1 MADAPRI
8 LVVDDDPHLRLA
20 VRRGLAF
27 EGYRALE
34 AGSGEEALQLVRQ
47 GGVSLIVLDRV
58 MPGIDGAEVCRR
70 LRAAGDDIPVLMLT
84 ARDRVLDR
92 VEGLESGADDYLVK
106 PFEFVE
112 LLARVRALLRRHHPA
127 DTELLRFA
135 DLELDVG
142 GRLVS
147 RGGQPVSLTAT
158 EFNLLLILMR
168 NPYRVLPRP
177 LILEKVWEYDFGGD
191 SNVLE
196 VYVRYLRRKLEQRGG
211 PRLIQTVRGV
221 GYVLREHA

>member
-1 MADAPRI
+1 MAEAPRI

-34 AGSGEEALQLVRQ
+34 AGTGEDALQQLGHGAFSLV
-47 GGVSLIVLDRV
+47 VLDRLL
-58 MPGIDGAEVCRR
+58 PGIDGIEVCRR
-70 LRAAGDDIPVLMLT
+70 LRQAGDDVPVLMLT
-84 ARDRVLDR
+84 ARDGVRDR
-92 VEGLESGADDYLVK
+92 VEGLEGGADDYLVK
-106 PFEFVE
+106 PFEFAE
-112 LLARVRALLRRHHPA
+112 LLARVHALLRRHHPV
-127 DTELLRFA
+127 DSELLHFA
-135 DLELDVG
+135 DLELDLG
-142 GRLVS
+142 ARLVS
-147 RGGQPVSLTAT
+147 RGGWPVSLTTT
-158 EFNLLLILMR
+158 EFELLLLLMR
-168 NPYRVLPRP
+168 NPYRVLARP

-196 VYVRYLRRKLEQRGG
+196 VYVRYLRRKLEQHGG

>member
-8 LVVDDDPHLRLA
+8 LIVDDDPHLLLV
-20 VRRGLAF
+20 VRRGLAY
-27 EGYRALE
+27 EGYRTVE
-34 AGSGEEALQLVRQ
+34 ASSGEEALEQLLQ
-47 GGVSLIVLDRV
+47 GGFSLIVLDRV
-58 MPGIDGAEVCRR
+58 LPGIDGAEVCRR
-70 LRAAGDDIPVLMLT
+70 LREAGDDLPVLMLT

-135 DLELDVG
+135 DIELDVG
-142 GRLVS
+142 S
-147 RGGQPVSLTAT
+147 RQVRRAGQPVSLTST
-158 EFNLLLILMR
+158 EFNLLMLLMR

-177 LILEKVWEYDFGGD
+177 LILEKVWDYDFGGD

-196 VYVRYLRRKLEQRGG
+196 VYVRYLRRKLEFDGRA
-211 PRLIQTVRGV
+211 RLIQTVRGV
-221 GYVLREHA
+221 GYVLREDS